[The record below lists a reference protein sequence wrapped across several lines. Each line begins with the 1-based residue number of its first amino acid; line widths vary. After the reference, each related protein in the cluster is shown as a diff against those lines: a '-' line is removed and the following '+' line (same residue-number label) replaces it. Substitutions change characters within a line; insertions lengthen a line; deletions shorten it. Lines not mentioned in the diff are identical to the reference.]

1 MNRIMEKE
9 SPKVHIIGAGVSGLI
24 AAKVLET
31 HGLSPVVLEASNR
44 VGGRLKTDLIGGYQ
58 LDQGFQ
64 VLLSSYPE
72 AKKHLNYKDLNLQ
85 KLKAGAC
92 IFIDGKPI
100 YFGDPLRDI
109 SLLFPTIFSGIG
121 TFSDKLKIARLNFKL
136 KKKSIQE
143 IFNSK
148 EYNTIEYLKNLGF
161 SSNIIDGF
169 FKPFFNG
176 IFLETELQTSSR
188 MFEFAFK
195 MFGDGFALLPMG
207 GIEEIPKQ
215 LKSNLNKTK
224 FQFGS
229 KVKEVNS
236 NEILLE
242 NGDKLL
248 SDYTII
254 ATEPSSLIGN
264 LKNQR
269 IDWKSCQNL
278 YFRAS
283 KRKFKAPFIGLIPND
298 SLINNIFYP
307 SSIPMQNQNEKELLS
322 VTVIKLHQLKD
333 EELVKK
339 VKLELEQECGIKDLT
354 FLKIYNIPK
363 ALPKLNNLQYEISAS
378 ETKLKDGIFLAGDV
392 LLNGSL
398 NAAMIAGEKAA
409 EGVLE
414 TMEKSTILG

>member
-1 MNRIMEKE
+1 MDKKL
-9 SPKVHIIGAGVSGLI
+9 PKVHIIGAGVSGLI
-24 AAKVLET
+24 AAKVLEDY
-31 HGLSPVVLEASNR
+31 GLSPVVLEASDR
-44 VGGRLKTDLIGGYQ
+44 VGGRLKTDVIDGYQ

-72 AKKHLNYKDLNLQ
+72 AKKYLNFKDLNLQ

-92 IFIDGKPI
+92 VFINGKPI

-109 SLLFPTIFSGIG
+109 SLLFPTLFSGIG

-136 KKKSIQE
+136 KKKSIEE

-148 EYNTIEYLKNLGF
+148 EYNTKEYLKNMKF
-161 SSNIIDGF
+161 SSNIIDKF

-176 IFLETELQTSSR
+176 IFLETDLETSSR
-188 MFEFAFK
+188 MFEFVFK

-215 LKSNLNKTK
+215 LKSNLDKTR
-224 FQFGS
+224 FQFSS

-236 NEILLE
+236 KEILLE
-242 NGDKLL
+242 NGDKML

-254 ATEPSSLIGN
+254 AKDASNLVGN
-264 LKNQR
+264 LKNQG

-278 YFRAS
+278 YFTAS

-298 SLINNIFYP
+298 TLINNIFYP
-307 SSIPMQNQNEKELLS
+307 TSIPMQLQSEKELLS
-322 VTVIKLHQLKD
+322 VTVIKAHQLND
-333 EELVKK
+333 EELVEK
-339 VKLELEQECGIKDLT
+339 VMIELDQKCGIGNLR
-354 FLKIYNIPK
+354 FLKMYNIPK
-363 ALPKLNNLQYEISAS
+363 ALPKLDNLQYEISAS

-414 TMEKSTILG
+414 AMEKSSILG

>member
-1 MNRIMEKE
+1 MDKE
-9 SPKVHIIGAGVSGLI
+9 LPKVHIIGAGVSGLI
-24 AAKVLET
+24 AAKVLEDY
-31 HGLSPVVLEASNR
+31 GLSPVVLEASDR
-44 VGGRLKTDLIGGYQ
+44 VGGRLKTDVIDGYQ

-72 AKKHLNYKDLNLQ
+72 AKKYLNFKDLNLQ

-92 IFIDGKPI
+92 VFISGKPI

-109 SLLFPTIFSGIG
+109 SLLFPTLFSGIG

-136 KKKSIQE
+136 KKKSIEE

-148 EYNTIEYLKNLGF
+148 EYNTKEYLKNMKF
-161 SSNIIDGF
+161 SSNIIDKF

-176 IFLETELQTSSR
+176 IFLETDLETSSR
-188 MFEFAFK
+188 MFEFIFK

-215 LKSNLNKTK
+215 LKSNLDKTR
-224 FQFGS
+224 FQFSS

-236 NEILLE
+236 KEILLE
-242 NGDKLL
+242 NGDKML

-254 ATEPSSLIGN
+254 AKDASNLIGN
-264 LKNQR
+264 LKNQG

-278 YFRAS
+278 YFTAS

-298 SLINNIFYP
+298 TLINNIFYP
-307 SSIPMQNQNEKELLS
+307 SSIPMQHQSEKELLS
-322 VTVIKLHQLKD
+322 VTVIKSHLLND
-333 EELVKK
+333 EELVEK
-339 VKLELEQECGIKDLT
+339 VMIELDQKCGIGNLR
-354 FLKIYNIPK
+354 FLKMYNIPK
-363 ALPKLNNLQYEISAS
+363 ALPKLDNLQYEISAS

-414 TMEKSTILG
+414 AMEKSTILG